1 MNSYGRITLAN
12 ILGNYP
18 LMALQ
23 TAIKTSEPRAS
34 FCCRWTMKCEN
45 KELNPQENR
54 HVPRAELATML
65 PGTSLSCVLSVRLSL
80 SRDTHDLQRKGKLTS
95 LLQEPEFHDDFC
107 IDLIRGLLPRIQV
120 CMYRIPSLVFETK
133 C

>member
-1 MNSYGRITLAN
+1 MEQRYPRLA
-12 ILGNYP
+12 
-18 LMALQ
+18 
-23 TAIKTSEPRAS
+23 K
-34 FCCRWTMKCEN
+34 
-45 KELNPQENR
+45 KEGEQE
-54 HVPRAELATML
+54 
-65 PGTSLSCVLSVRLSL
+65 
-80 SRDTHDLQRKGKLTS
+80 GKLTS